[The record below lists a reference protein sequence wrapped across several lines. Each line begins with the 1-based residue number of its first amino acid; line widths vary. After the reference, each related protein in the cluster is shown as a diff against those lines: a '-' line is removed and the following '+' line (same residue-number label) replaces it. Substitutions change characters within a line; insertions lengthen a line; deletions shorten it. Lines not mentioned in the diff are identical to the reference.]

1 MAKGYD
7 VQLCHNC
14 VIPSCDEEHPQCLYR
29 IWVQSKRPT
38 KEILAERQRVW
49 YANNADKKKQKVAEH
64 QRANPEQH
72 RKRQREYYARKK
84 AI

>member
-1 MAKGYD
+1 MAKYD
-7 VQLCHNC
+7 ELECLRC
-14 VIPSCDEEHPQCLYR
+14 IIEKCDEAHKDCFFR
-29 IWVQSKRPT
+29 IWREAERPS
-38 KEILAERQRVW
+38 KEILAERQRAW

-84 AI
+84 QTI